1 MTGTAAADTS
11 PFGKM
16 NATHKLFVVLVAVF
30 CSCLLLGDII
40 GGKTIPTPL
49 GPISV
54 GIIPFP
60 VTFLLTDVVNDFY
73 GRRGARFLTLV
84 GFGMALLAWTM
95 LQLGNLV
102 PAHESTYFTQAEFNK
117 IFGGSAQLFAASMI
131 AFLLGQFLDI
141 QVFQFWKALTQ
152 SKHLWLRAT
161 GSTLLSQI
169 IDTVV
174 INVVFWAWTAA
185 GDPESFL
192 GKMTPGDRWSWIFAK
207 IVREYM
213 IKLVVAILL
222 TPAVYAV
229 HELVVRVLKIEPE
242 AHETKTT

>member
-1 MTGTAAADTS
+1 
-11 PFGKM
+11 
-16 NATHKLFVVLVAVF
+16 
-30 CSCLLLGDII
+30 
-40 GGKTIPTPL
+40 
-49 GPISV
+49 
-54 GIIPFP
+54 
-60 VTFLLTDVVNDFY
+60 
-73 GRRGARFLTLV
+73 
-84 GFGMALLAWTM
+84 MALLAWTM